1 MTIEKENLPKK
12 RKAKKPEK
20 LTEIVIARNR
30 KEYNFFEDFDED
42 SDGVQRRFMV
52 DFMKNQEFEDEYN
65 DTYNMY
71 EDTRIKITRGNQA
84 HRLKDNE
91 SSEDPGSALSIPK
104 KRETNKPK
112 NMKIIKRGNNT
123 NARKLRRKYSNIYS
137 SGSEGGD
144 RDDRTS

>member
-112 NMKIIKRGNNT
+112 NMKIIKRGNN
-123 NARKLRRKYSNIYS
+123 
-137 SGSEGGD
+137 
-144 RDDRTS
+144 